1 MPRAKEST
9 AGASTAQAQQD
20 AVSDGIDNFELPRSL
35 IMKLAR
41 ASQVPE
47 NTKFSK
53 EVILA
58 ILKAS
63 TVFINYLAAT
73 AHEVA
78 SQKQHKSI
86 SATDVLKALELVE
99 FADIAKNIQGELQGT
114 PSFVLS
120 LHTYHVS
127 HLPPPLMPELLEPV
141 YRDLQKADKRK
152 GAKAK
157 AKDASDSAST
167 VSRAK
172 GKGKGSASAGPSSE
186 HPDQA
191 ESIPP
196 IHIPAF
202 GARSGD
208 PSSEVEP
215 EAEERER
222 RQDDVDEDQEMVDQE
237 QEQEEDVDEEMD
249 EDEDEEESE
258 PEPPEDRMA
267 LEEEELRKDAKGLE
281 AKADDVIEE
290 D

>member
-1 MPRAKEST
+1 MPRAKEPT
-9 AGASTAQAQQD
+9 GASTAQAQQD
-20 AVSDGIDNFELPRSL
+20 AVADGIDNFELPRSL

-99 FADIAKNIQGELQGT
+99 FGDIAKNIQGELQ
-114 PSFVLS
+114 
-120 LHTYHVS
+120 
-127 HLPPPLMPELLEPV
+127 V
-141 YRDLQKADKRK
+141 YRDLQKSDKRK
-152 GAKAK
+152 GGKGK
-157 AKDASDSAST
+157 AKDTSESASAA
-167 VSRAK
+167 SRAK
-172 GKGKGSASAGPSSE
+172 GKGKASASAASGGAT
-186 HPDQA
+186 DQA
-191 ESIPP
+191 DTIPP
-196 IHIPAF
+196 IHLPRPSTSA
-202 GARSGD
+202 AVASTD
-208 PSSEVEP
+208 PSSE
-215 EAEERER
+215 AENDNDNGRSE
-222 RQDDVDEDQEMVDQE
+222 DVDEDQEMLDQGQE
-237 QEQEEDVDEEMD
+237 QDPEDDDDEEME
-249 EDEDEEESE
+249 EDEDEGEE
-258 PEPPEDRMA
+258 PEPLEDRMA

-281 AKADDVIEE
+281 GMAQADDAIEE

>member
-9 AGASTAQAQQD
+9 AGASTAQAQQE

-78 SQKQHKSI
+78 TSKQHKSI

-99 FADIAKNIQGELQGT
+99 LADIAQNIQGEL
-114 PSFVLS
+114 
-120 LHTYHVS
+120 
-127 HLPPPLMPELLEPV
+127 PL
-141 YRDLQKADKRK
+141 YRDLQKSDKRK
-152 GAKAK
+152 GGKGK
-157 AKDASDSAST
+157 AKDASE
-167 VSRAK
+167 
-172 GKGKGSASAGPSSE
+172 SASAGPKKGKGKAAASATSD
-186 HPDQA
+186 PA
-191 ESIPP
+191 APGP
-196 IHIPAF
+196 APTIHIPAVRPAV
-202 GARSGD
+202 G
-208 PSSEVEP
+208 PSAAEQSE
-215 EAEERER
+215 
-222 RQDDVDEDQEMVDQE
+222 DIDEDQEMADADQDQGEEQE
-237 QEQEEDVDEEMD
+237 QEQEQDEAEDEEI
-249 EDEDEEESE
+249 DEDEEDDDEDE
-258 PEPPEDRMA
+258 AEPPEDIMA
-267 LEEEELRKDAKGLE
+267 VEEEELRRDAKGLE
-281 AKADDVIEE
+281 AVDRDEAIDE